1 MEQPGDDGTGRTNHS
16 RFGGGSLG
24 RRHFLAAAGAA
35 TATGLAGCGGLL
47 GDGGE
52 GEDGGDGQ
60 ALPGGV
66 ELAAFRGSGPLVE
79 DRGAP
84 GGTSI
89 TELPDLEGELNF
101 YLSFGEGGLYLQL
114 IDLFEQIY
122 PDFTTNH
129 TQDSSGGLAN
139 RIIQE
144 TEAGTS
150 PADVFIAVDAGA
162 LGTVAQ
168 AGATRALPDSV
179 TETVPSSLR
188 TDQWVGIAGRA
199 RAVPYNADQISES
212 DVPDS
217 IQEFP
222 ETAAFQDSFG
232 WAPTY
237 SAFQAFITAMRILE
251 GEETTRSWLNGMQDA
266 GVQQFGNEFIVSDQA
281 ASGAITAGLANHY
294 YSLRVRS
301 QRPNA
306 PIELAFTSGDAGA
319 LINVSGAEI
328 IQGTQNAEL
337 AENFLRHL
345 VSAEAQEFFAT
356 RTFAYPTIP
365 GVQPVG
371 GLPTIDE
378 LNPPDLDLAELADT
392 DATIDLLRDTGVL

>member
-1 MEQPGDDGTGRTNHS
+1 MDQPGDDGTE
-16 RFGGGSLG
+16 RFDRAAAANVG

-35 TATGLAGCGGLL
+35 TTAGLAGCGGLL
-47 GDGGE
+47 GG
-52 GEDGGDGQ
+52 DGGDGGDGEP
-60 ALPGGV
+60 LPGGV
-66 ELAAFRGSGPLVE
+66 DLAAFRGSGPLVE
-79 DRGAP
+79 SRGAP

-89 TELPDLEGELNF
+89 TELPDLAGELDF

-122 PDFTTNH
+122 PDFQTNH

-144 TEAGTS
+144 SEAGSS
-150 PADVFIAVDAGA
+150 PADIFIAVDAGS
-162 LGTVAQ
+162 LGRVAQ
-168 AGATRALPDSV
+168 AGATRSLPASV
-179 TETVPSSLR
+179 TDAVTDRLR

-199 RAVPYNADQISES
+199 RAVPYNANQISAS

-217 IQEFP
+217 IQDFP

-237 SAFQAFITAMRILE
+237 SAFQAFVTAMRLLE
-251 GEETTRSWLNGMQDA
+251 GEETTRAWLNAMQDA

-328 IQGTQNAEL
+328 IQGTDNPDL

-356 RTFAYPTIP
+356 QTFAYPTIP

-378 LNPPDLDLAELADT
+378 LNPPDLDLADLADS
-392 DATIDLLRDTGVL
+392 DATLDLLRDTGVL